1 MANLKFFKG
10 TNAIPVNA
18 TTDGNIYFK
27 TDSGIMQLLDKK
39 WYAGGEDFTDVVI
52 TTNNNT
58 LVATFTKTDGTT
70 KTVTLLNGI
79 NGDATD
85 MTIDNNGDITVDVV
99 VSKAVATGNNILIND
114 GSGLYSTIKA
124 IYESGSLQLQY
135 YNGTAWANVG
145 DAVDLLQDSFLY
157 CFLLLPLNM

>member
-1 MANLKFFKG
+1 MHLW
-10 TNAIPVNA
+10 
-18 TTDGNIYFK
+18 
-27 TDSGIMQLLDKK
+27 QLLQ
-39 WYAGGEDFTDVVI
+39 
-52 TTNNNT
+52 N
-58 LVATFTKTDGTT
+58 
-70 KTVTLLNGI
+70 
-79 NGDATD
+79 

-145 DAVDLLQDSFLY
+145 DAVDLLQDSFLAGAT
-157 CFLLLPLNM
+157 FVKNQAEFNA